1 MQASLTGKMCGL
13 NVSEQVQKFFEG
25 KKIYDEESFALLA
38 TDEKEV
44 KTEIFELMK
53 AGGFELK
60 EPSEQIAIKKLWIS
74 WRRAIESTPGNNSAP
89 AAARSSDELPAET
102 AIDLKSQW
110 AALHGYVLPEG
121 HLLSASLQLKLWKAA
136 NSPSPLVE
144 AVLMENLRLLCQK
157 SKATVPLLNVVT
169 LTTTKVEADSIYGP
183 MEVYARAR
191 AWFLTMA
198 YISVRRASWFDLQT
212 ATFASEKVF
221 DLVQRTSGLSSPPIS
236 HFLIAWAGTV
246 NHFAEQV
253 RVTGGTLKETVLNTG
268 MWEHKWNWSNPAPSA
283 GNVGVDLPADVAM
296 DVNEAK
302 EQARLFQSMVDKRNY
317 DNGNA
322 NRVTRSD
329 TRKFNGKGGGK
340 KGKKF
345 IGDNNINF
353 NKNGN
358 GNNNFNKNGIGN
370 NNNFNKD
377 NRGDRGNDRRN
388 DRARSRGVS
397 RGRRS

>member
-1 MQASLTGKMCGL
+1 M
-13 NVSEQVQKFFEG
+13 SEDIRKFFET
-25 KKIYDEESFALLA
+25 KLICDEESFALLA

-44 KTEIFELMK
+44 KTVILDLLK
-53 AGGFELK
+53 AGGLELK
-60 EPSEQIAIKKLWIS
+60 EPSEQVAIKKLWIS
-74 WRRAIESTPGNNSAP
+74 CRRSLESPSGNTSAP
-89 AAARSSDELPAET
+89 SSERSDELAPET

-121 HLLSASLQLKLWKAA
+121 HLLSASLQLKLWKSA
-136 NSPSPLVE
+136 NSPSPIVE

-212 ATFASEKVF
+212 ATFASEKIF
-221 DLVQRTSGLSSPPIS
+221 DLVQRTSGHSSPPIS

-253 RVTGGTLKETVLNTG
+253 RVTNGTLKESVLNTG

-283 GNVGVDLPADVAM
+283 GNAGVDLPADVAM
-296 DVNEAK
+296 DVYSAK
-302 EQARLFQSMVDKRNY
+302 EQAKQFQSMVDKRNFENFGSGR
-317 DNGNA
+317 DNGNG
-322 NRVTRSD
+322 NRHAGRSQ
-329 TRKFNGKGGGK
+329 GKGSGK
-340 KGKKF
+340 KGKK
-345 IGDNNINF
+345 G
-353 NKNGN
+353 NGN
-358 GNNNFNKNGIGN
+358 NNNNFNKNGMGN
-370 NNNFNKD
+370 NNHSNSN
-377 NRGDRGNDRRN
+377 
-388 DRARSRGVS
+388 
-397 RGRRS
+397 GRHDYYCCYHSN